1 MTHFVFY
8 IAGSC
13 VVVCA
18 LALALL
24 WVPRRSLL
32 DQWLMVVALAM
43 ISEMV
48 LGASSNARFDL
59 GFYAG
64 QYTRS

>member
-8 IAGSC
+8 IARSC

-24 WVPRRSLL
+24 WVRRRSLL

-48 LGASSNARFDL
+48 LGAGSNADP
-59 GFYAG
+59 
-64 QYTRS
+64 